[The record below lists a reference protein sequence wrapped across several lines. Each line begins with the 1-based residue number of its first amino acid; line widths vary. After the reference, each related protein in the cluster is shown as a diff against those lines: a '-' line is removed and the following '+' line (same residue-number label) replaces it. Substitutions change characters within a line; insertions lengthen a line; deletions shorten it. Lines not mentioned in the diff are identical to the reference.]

1 MKYPID
7 IPILELAILEM
18 GRMRKGKSFC
28 PSEVVR
34 WIFPEAWRNFMDEV
48 YQEMMRLYQE
58 GKIIVTQKGIPV
70 DPFLNPKGPV
80 RITVKSQT

>member
-18 GRMRKGKSFC
+18 GRLRKGKSFC

-34 WIFPEAWRNFMDEV
+34 WIYPQAWSEFMPEVNR
-48 YQEMMRLYQE
+48 EMMRLYQE
-58 GKIIVTQKGIPV
+58 GKIIVTQQGKAI
-70 DPFLNPKGPV
+70 DPFSTPKGPV
-80 RITVKSQT
+80 RISFKNQT